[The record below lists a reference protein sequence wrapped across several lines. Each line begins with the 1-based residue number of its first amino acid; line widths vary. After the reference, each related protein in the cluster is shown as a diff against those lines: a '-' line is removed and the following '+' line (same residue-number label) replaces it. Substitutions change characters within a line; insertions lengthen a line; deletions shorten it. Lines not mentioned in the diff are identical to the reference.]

1 MRRSTFDPL
10 EILERVRASTGG
22 AVAQPPPQEEQQR
35 RPRQQPPQQKQYLHD
50 QQLGALALSPLAS
63 PLSHAVDEL
72 PAGVASIPVGPA
84 TLHSIAELQMEL
96 AQCHARLA
104 DQQVAIAQADEARAG
119 LEATIESLQAELTA
133 ERSRRRLERHA
144 MQVDHEVLMR
154 KLRDAMQ
161 TMGLEPDSGAGASST
176 ASQASQGRAGGSG
189 ARSRLADATSAS
201 GASGASPVP
210 RAGGS
215 SAAPAGPWLRP
226 EAELEDA
233 FFEQVASASAQY
245 REEQH
250 GSLRRNGHGSP
261 AARESRKEHFGRHLT
276 AQQQRQQQ
284 QEQPELQRA
293 ACSPR
298 PWIVPGRTDGV
309 FRESSSPFRPEN
321 SHAHVQRSERKSL
334 REHARE
340 RSRERSRREPDSRSR
355 SRSLESGEQAPR
367 PSSAQ
372 RRVSAANSMA
382 SFASASGL
390 QPGLEAANHQA
401 ASLAYG
407 NAAADAAS
415 ARGGRLRI
423 PSAVRQANRK
433 LPAASKPHLQ
443 VDLD

>member
-1 MRRSTFDPL
+1 MRRSAFDPL

-22 AVAQPPPQEEQQR
+22 AVAQPPPQEGQQR
-35 RPRQQPPQQKQYLHD
+35 RPRQQPPQYLYN
-50 QQLGALALSPLAS
+50 QQLGALTLSPLAS
-63 PLSHAVDEL
+63 PLLHAVDEL

-104 DQQVAIAQADEARAG
+104 DQQVAIAQADETRAG

-161 TMGLEPDSGAGASST
+161 TMGLQPELGAGASST

-189 ARSRLADATSAS
+189 ARSRLA
-201 GASGASPVP
+201 GAAPSVSGASPGP

-215 SAAPAGPWLRP
+215 SAAPAGAWLRP

-261 AARESRKEHFGRHLT
+261 AAWESRKEHSGRHLS
-276 AQQQRQQQ
+276 AQQQLQLQQQ
-284 QEQPELQRA
+284 QQQQPELQRA

-309 FRESSSPFRPEN
+309 FRESPSPFRPEN
-321 SHAHVQRSERKSL
+321 SHARVQRSERESL
-334 REHARE
+334 HEHARE

-355 SRSLESGEQAPR
+355 SRSRSLDSGEQAPR

-401 ASLAYG
+401 ASLANG